1 MRQLLEP
8 ILDNG
13 VSNPHYFEGRL
24 LTAAA
29 LREDQ
34 EAHRARQ
41 RQLGRALGP
50 GIAAGLWVTIESAG
64 TASTPPLLR
73 VQAGL
78 AINGN
83 GQTLELP
90 ADEIVALARTTQ
102 PETETTGLF
111 KTCEPP
117 STQVEGLGE
126 GFYVLVISPA
136 SAFKGR
142 APASGLADPTAGAGC
157 GSRSAIEGV
166 RFRRLPFD
174 PLTVTGV
181 SAMTRQQLQN
191 GLLGATSAAGL
202 SRLRNVIAHLC
213 LGTEPLMRFARDPF
227 EREAEASGGT
237 EAALADYGVLDDMTD
252 AGTLTECDVPIALL
266 HWRVGG
272 LAFVDNWAVRRR
284 LAPASI
290 AASWPTLSGGR
301 RPAEADAVLFQFQ
314 EQLASVLQA
323 ASTPA
328 TIRATDYFRW
338 LPPVGVLPV
347 GGGATGKAVD
357 YLTFLQNIV
366 YRPPVFLEGD
376 RLPPLVH
383 GSRRYA
389 AFDVDAPTML
399 WLYATR
405 ENSQAIHAGGAVP
418 PAFLVFANGQ
428 MPFHGHA
435 RFDVSKWDYAN
446 ASLAFD
452 EGVFA

>member
-50 GIAAGLWVTIESAG
+50 GIAEGLWVTIESAG

-90 ADEIVALARTTQ
+90 ADEIVALARTAQ
-102 PETETTGLF
+102 PAAETTGLF

-174 PLTVTGV
+174 PLTVAGV
-181 SAMTRQQLQN
+181 SVTTRQQLQN
-191 GLLGATSAAGL
+191 GLLGTTSAAGL

-227 EREAEASGGT
+227 EREAEPSGGT
-237 EAALADYGVLDDMTD
+237 EPALADYGVLDDMTD

-272 LAFVDNWAVRRR
+272 LVFVDNWAVRRR

-290 AASWPTLSGGR
+290 APSWPTLSGAR
-301 RPAEADAVLFQFQ
+301 RAAEAEAVLFQFQ
-314 EQLASVLQA
+314 EQLAMLIDRSLSA
-323 ASTPA
+323 A
-328 TIRATDYFRW
+328 TIRAYEYFQW
-338 LPPVGVLPV
+338 LPAAGLLPLA
-347 GGGATGKAVD
+347 GA
-357 YLTFLQNIV
+357 
-366 YRPPVFLEGD
+366 
-376 RLPPLVH
+376 
-383 GSRRYA
+383 RRG
-389 AFDVDAPTML
+389 VDAASFLLAMKTRDPVIYIDGARLMELFASSLTQHPIDTSAGEFMWTYRVRQNDLLPTDTGDEFP
-399 WLYATR
+399 Y
-405 ENSQAIHAGGAVP
+405 
-418 PAFLVFANGQ
+418 LVFAS
-428 MPFHGHA
+428 GHSPYVGTA
-435 RFDVSKWDYAN
+435 RFDLARWDRSN
-446 ASLAFD
+446 FGLL
-452 EGVFA
+452 